1 MPVYQ
6 LDEGLW
12 FPNPKYG
19 ESDGLLAVGGDLSVN
34 RLLLA
39 YSHGI
44 FPWYAYQLYDEPH
57 WYCPMDRFVIFPK
70 EIHISHSMKQ
80 LMRQGKYHITTN
92 QDFKGVINACS
103 KADSRNTDMGA
114 WLGPQ
119 MIRAYTKLHKMGIAH
134 SVEVWEVEGREIGKR
149 KTENYASTPST
160 YGDSTL
166 SQGEKGTENGVH
178 NSHRLVGGLYGIDLN
193 GAFFG
198 ESMFSLVPSASKLA
212 LIHLAQHLEKKGY
225 SFIDCQFETP
235 HLLSMGGRHITYEEY
250 MSILN
255 ANAHKKE

>member
-1 MPVYQ
+1 MPIYQ

-19 ESDGLLAVGGDLSVN
+19 EPDGLLAVGGDLSIN

-44 FPWYAYQLYDEPH
+44 FPWFAYQLYNEPH
-57 WYCPMDRFVIFPK
+57 WYCPMERFVIFPK

-80 LMRQGKYHITTN
+80 LMRQDKYLITMDH
-92 QDFKGVINACS
+92 DFEGVINGCS

-119 MIRAYTKLHKMGIAH
+119 MIKSYTRLHKMGIAH
-134 SVEVWEVEGREIGKR
+134 SVEVWEVEGTENGKR
-149 KTENYASTPST
+149 ETENYASTPSP

-166 SQGEKGTENGVH
+166 SQGEKGTGNGVH
-178 NSHRLVGGLYGIDLN
+178 NSLRLVGGLYGIDLN

-212 LIHLAQHLEKKGY
+212 LIHLARHLEKKNY

-235 HLLSMGGRHITYEEY
+235 HLLSMGGRHIPYDEY
-250 MSILN
+250 MAMLN
-255 ANAHKKE
+255 ANAQIEK